1 MSKNIVI
8 LTGSPRKKSSSARL
22 AAEFTEGAKAAGHSV
37 TLFRVAGMKIG
48 GCIGCDHC
56 LEEKGVCV
64 QKDDMLQIADA
75 LVNADTL
82 VLASPVYFWGV
93 TSQLKQAIDRMYAL
107 LQKRT
112 KIKQAVLLMTC
123 GDETDK
129 AAQPSIAMFHE
140 ICAYLK
146 WKEAGIIVAPNLNTA
161 EEIEGRP
168 ELEQAKKLGEGI

>member
-1 MSKNIVI
+1 MSKNIVV

-22 AAEFTEGAKAAGHSV
+22 ADAFTDGAKAAGHSV
-37 TLFRVAGMKIG
+37 TLFRLASMKIN
-48 GCIGCDHC
+48 GCLGCNHC
-56 LEEKGVCV
+56 IEEKGVCV
-64 QKDDMLQIADA
+64 QKDDMLQISNA
-75 LVNADTL
+75 LRSSDTL

-107 LQKRT
+107 LQRRS

-123 GDETDK
+123 GDDTDK
-129 AAQPSIAMFHE
+129 AALPSIAMFRE

-146 WKEAGIIVAPNLNTA
+146 WEETGIIVAPGLNSA

-168 ELEQAKKLGEGI
+168 ELEQAKQLGEKI